1 MSGCAT
7 TAGLQTCSMHFFL
20 IDFGLFMCFF
30 KRKWALM
37 VVCDICLM
45 KIGNLGVEFWNKA
58 LFVELLILTTV

>member
-1 MSGCAT
+1 
-7 TAGLQTCSMHFFL
+7 
-20 IDFGLFMCFF
+20 
-30 KRKWALM
+30 M